1 MTDNN
6 LAVTRNVMPLDEL
19 VGNFIKVRDA
29 IKEADDAHKKK
40 MEDVRALLNMLQT
53 EILNSLHNA
62 GVDSVSTKHG
72 TAYKTTKTS
81 ATIEDKS
88 AFTRH
93 VIGTQSWDLVDWRA
107 NAPAI
112 ADFLSENKHEPPGVK
127 FSTYVT
133 ANIRRS

>member
-19 VGNFIKVRDA
+19 VSNFIKVRDA
-29 IKEADDAHKKK
+29 IKAADDAHKAK
-40 MEDVRALLNMLQT
+40 MEEVRALQNMLQT
-53 EILNSLHNA
+53 EILNSLQAA

-72 TAYKTTKTS
+72 TAYKTTKSS

-93 VIGTQSWDLVDWRA
+93 VIATEAWDLVDWRA
-107 NAPAI
+107 NAPAVV
-112 ADFLSENKHEPPGVK
+112 DFIDENKHEPPGVK
-127 FSTYVT
+127 FSTFVT
-133 ANIRRS
+133 ANIRRA